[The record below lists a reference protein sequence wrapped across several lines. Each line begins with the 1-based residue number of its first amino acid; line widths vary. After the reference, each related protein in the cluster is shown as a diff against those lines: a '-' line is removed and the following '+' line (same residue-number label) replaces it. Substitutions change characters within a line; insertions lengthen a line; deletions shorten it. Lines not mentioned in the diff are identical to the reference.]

1 MKKILILYCF
11 FGIGEP
17 ICFGQTMGIDRIK
30 LMDLF
35 QNQDFDG
42 AISYLE
48 PFIVN
53 DSSNIQVLSFL
64 GYAHYMKDDFTGAD
78 KYYQS
83 VLRLDSNNVGA
94 MQYLVALHRKDYGD
108 YAQSLTRKLILLQP
122 GKSANYRVMGEFFVR
137 KNEKDSAGKY
147 LNQAYRMSPQDVKN
161 GAALADFL
169 LQEKEYA
176 RADSIL
182 DAGLERDSMIIPYLK
197 LRIRSAYE
205 EKKYQYALVPGERLL
220 RTPDESQASLTEL
233 IICYFNLKMYKDC
246 IRISDFMITNEIA
259 TESVYYYEAKA
270 FAKLKDFTK
279 SNELLQVCLGKALS
293 KSAELY
299 YYNLGDNY
307 ESLKQYRK
315 AIANYDSA
323 YFIFGSPLM
332 KYYSGRAAETG
343 LKDPKLAQKYYRD
356 YLRKA
361 KPDSAEEKKAYDYV
375 KSKWGKKKQV

>member
-1 MKKILILYCF
+1 
-11 FGIGEP
+11 
-17 ICFGQTMGIDRIK
+17 
-30 LMDLF
+30 
-35 QNQDFDG
+35 
-42 AISYLE
+42 
-48 PFIVN
+48 
-53 DSSNIQVLSFL
+53 
-64 GYAHYMKDDFTGAD
+64 
-78 KYYQS
+78 
-83 VLRLDSNNVGA
+83 
-94 MQYLVALHRKDYGD
+94 
-108 YAQSLTRKLILLQP
+108 
-122 GKSANYRVMGEFFVR
+122 
-137 KNEKDSAGKY
+137 
-147 LNQAYRMSPQDVKN
+147 
-161 GAALADFL
+161 
-169 LQEKEYA
+169 
-176 RADSIL
+176 
-182 DAGLERDSMIIPYLK
+182 
-197 LRIRSAYE
+197 
-205 EKKYQYALVPGERLL
+205 
-220 RTPDESQASLTEL
+220 
-233 IICYFNLKMYKDC
+233 MYKDC

>member
-1 MKKILILYCF
+1 MICSFTRLLSDEKNINPLLLLC
-11 FGIGEP
+11 IGEP

-83 VLRLDSNNVGA
+83 VLRFDSNNVGA

-182 DAGLERDSMIIPYLK
+182 DAGLERDSTDHPLFK
-197 LRIRSAYE
+197 
-205 EKKYQYALVPGERLL
+205 
-220 RTPDESQASLTEL
+220 TEDK
-233 IICYFNLKMYKDC
+233 ICL
-246 IRISDFMITNEIA
+246 
-259 TESVYYYEAKA
+259 
-270 FAKLKDFTK
+270 
-279 SNELLQVCLGKALS
+279 
-293 KSAELY
+293 
-299 YYNLGDNY
+299 
-307 ESLKQYRK
+307 
-315 AIANYDSA
+315 
-323 YFIFGSPLM
+323 
-332 KYYSGRAAETG
+332 
-343 LKDPKLAQKYYRD
+343 
-356 YLRKA
+356 
-361 KPDSAEEKKAYDYV
+361 
-375 KSKWGKKKQV
+375 